1 MQVRSGGH
9 ATFEPAPLPPQPALA
24 LDGATYAA
32 LSHADRAIGI
42 LDGQVCARPRSAAI
56 AGMACR
62 REAVASCRLDGSPVT
77 LRDLLWWELDGLR
90 ADHLSA
96 SAGEVKL
103 CANYAAILQELAT
116 ADGGVTPGR
125 KWLCDVHRRLFRG
138 LRGRDDRPG
147 RLRSTEI
154 WLGPMGSTERT
165 AAFVPPAPERIVDH
179 LDSLQ
184 AFLDGPAE
192 LPPLA
197 RVALAFYQ
205 LETVHPFVDGN
216 GRVCRLALVALLLAA
231 GGPLGSPCML
241 CPSTMLADGF
251 ADHFRWLQRVRVEGD
266 WEGWVRHFA
275 SSLALAAGVELARLG
290 RTDDLLR
297 EHGERIALELPYLR
311 HSAHLLL
318 ARLVAR
324 PLVSVNEVAGICR
337 RTFAN
342 ANLLVAKLE
351 ALGLLTEI
359 TGRKRHRRYVY
370 TPYLDLV

>member
-1 MQVRSGGH
+1 MQERFGGY
-9 ATFEPAPLPPQPALA
+9 ATFEPAPLPPKPALA

-32 LSHADRAIGI
+32 LSRADRAIGI
-42 LDGQVCARPRSAAI
+42 LYGQVAARPRAAAI

-90 ADHLSA
+90 ADRLSA
-96 SAGEVKL
+96 SAGEVTL
-103 CANYAAILQELAT
+103 CANYAAILQETVT
-116 ADGGVTPGR
+116 ADGGATPGR
-125 KWLCDVHRRLFRG
+125 RWLCEAHRRLFRG

-154 WLGPMGSTERT
+154 WLGPPGSTARA
-165 AAFVPPAPERIVDH
+165 AAFVPPAPQAIAEH
-179 LDSLQ
+179 LDQLE

-197 RVALAFYQ
+197 KVALAFYQ

-216 GRVCRLALVALLLAA
+216 GRVCRLALMALLHEAS
-231 GGPLGSPCML
+231 GPPASPCIF
-241 CPSTMLADGF
+241 CPSTMLAEGF
-251 ADHFRWLQRVRVEGD
+251 AEHFRWLQRVRAEGD

-275 SSLALAAGVELARLG
+275 VSLALAAEVEVARLG
-290 RTDDLLR
+290 RTDELLR
-297 EHGERIALELPYLR
+297 EHEERIAYELPNLR
-311 HSAHLLL
+311 HSAHILL

-324 PLVSVNEVAGICR
+324 PLTSVNDVAGLCR

-342 ANLLVAKLE
+342 ANLLVGKLE
-351 ALGLLTEI
+351 ALGLLAEI

-370 TPYLDLV
+370 TPYVDLV